1 MKKIL
6 LLLSVFVLFS
16 CEQEDLNNLVV
27 DSKTEVGRQA
37 AVGSRAASTIADF
50 NPINELEDIPVNII
64 NVGNSKNKYLSCA
77 KKGDLVDL
85 YSKDDGSNRQR
96 WYISRDY
103 IVNNYPL
110 GARYI
115 TLVGGNE
122 TYSNPVIVSNGST
135 TPILWQ
141 YFSLSGAST
150 QFITIEGTTYYN
162 LALLDNKFMGQNA
175 TFMGYLQPEAFN
187 STTLRAKSDQFIG
200 LAQWEIKPV
209 GDFEIIDIAYAPY
222 TGGKLDSIPQKVS
235 ITTVDNSTSSI
246 PLERNI
252 TETVEVTET
261 SRFSKTE
268 GVSFTTK
275 TSTTKPLAGPGE
287 PKENGGSV
295 TIENSM
301 TNSWSYTQEI
311 TQTKKSTRTDN
322 FKVTVPPYVKYTVT
336 TYINQYRMNIK
347 YVATLRAANGK
358 EFKVKGTWSGTQCYE
373 MYQVVKEERT
383 GRSFIVQ
390 GENANKY

>member
-16 CEQEDLNNLVV
+16 CEQEDLNNLV
-27 DSKTEVGRQA
+27 DNSKAEDGRQA
-37 AVGSRAASTIADF
+37 VINGRAASTIADF
-50 NPINELEDIPVNII
+50 DPINELDGIPVNIL
-64 NVGNSKNKYLSCA
+64 NVGNTKKKYLSCA
-77 KKGDLVDL
+77 KQGDLVDL

-96 WYISRDY
+96 WYINRGS
-103 IVNNYPL
+103 IL
-110 GARYI
+110 
-115 TLVGGNE
+115 LVGGHVQSNE
-122 TYSNPVIVSNGST
+122 RKISVGFVNSLAKECPPRLVFTANGEELKL
-135 TPILWQ
+135 PYQ
-141 YFSLSGAST
+141 Y
-150 QFITIEGTTYYN
+150 QWEGIGNIYYN
-162 LALLDNKFMGQNA
+162 IVACSMDLINPTK
-175 TFMGYLQPEAFN
+175 YLQSESATGSSLMFKAN
-187 STTLRAKSDQFIG
+187 TSGTLS
-200 LAQWEIKPV
+200 QWEIKPV
-209 GDFEIIDIAYAPY
+209 GDFEIVDIAYAPY

-246 PLERNI
+246 PLERSF
-252 TETVEVTET
+252 TETVQVTET

-275 TSTTKPLAGPGE
+275 ISTTRPLAGPGE

-301 TNSWSYTQEI
+301 TNSWSYTQET
-311 TQTKKSTRTDN
+311 TQTKTSTRTDN

-347 YVATLRAANGK
+347 YVATLRATNGK
-358 EFKVKGTWSGTQCYE
+358 EFKVKGTWTGTQCYE

-390 GENANKY
+390 GRNANKC